1 LDGFKESVMRINGEA
16 ARPPGLINRELSW
29 LDFNARVLALA
40 EDTGIGLL
48 ERLNF
53 LSIYSRNLDEF
64 FQVRVSGLQEQVNA
78 GVARSGSEG
87 TAAQPLLELIRH
99 RVTELAAR
107 QMHIYSELF
116 VPALA
121 AEDIRFFDYGAVGEG
136 DRAFLN
142 RVFEDRL
149 FPVLTPLA
157 VDPAHPFPY
166 ISNLSL
172 NLVVV
177 IGDRGAGEPRIARVK
192 VPPLLPRF
200 IELPHAGHFVP
211 IEQVIAAHLH
221 MLFPGME
228 VLRRHVFRVTRDA
241 DFSLNED
248 DMEDLLAA
256 VENVL
261 RLRRRSPRAVRLEVD
276 TGMSEDVRALL
287 LDELSLE
294 AKDVYEVDGPLDLG
308 SLSELMRLNVPKLKY
323 PRWVPVTQA
332 RLMPGEDDH
341 RTDIFRVLKAGDVL
355 VHHPYDSFSTSVEA
369 FIEQA
374 ARDPNVL
381 AIKQTLYRTSS
392 PDSPIAKSLI
402 RAAEEGKQVVAVV
415 EVTAR
420 FDEEKNI
427 AWARRLEDAGAH
439 IVYGTIGLKTHAKV
453 SLIVRREDGGIR
465 RYTHV
470 GTGNYN
476 PITANL
482 YEDIGLL
489 SADPELGADVADLF
503 NLLTGYSKQSRYH
516 KLLIAPFGLR
526 AAVLELIAAE
536 VASGDGRIVM
546 KVNNLVDSE
555 IINALY
561 AASQAGVEIDL
572 VVRGMCCLRPG
583 VRGISDTIRVRCIL
597 GRYLEHSRIFRF
609 GSTARGPKYY
619 IGSADLMPRNLD
631 RRIEAT
637 VPVLDPALRSR
648 LQEIL
653 DVLLS
658 DDSLMWTL
666 DGEGEW
672 QLTPVSPDR
681 HPQRR
686 LQELALGRLATHA
699 ESIA

>member
-1 LDGFKESVMRINGEA
+1 MLG
-16 ARPPGLINRELSW
+16 PINRELSW

-40 EDTGIGLL
+40 EETGIPLL

-53 LSIYSRNLDEF
+53 IAIYSRNLDEF
-64 FQVRVSGLQEQVNA
+64 FQVHVSGLKEQVNA

-87 TAAQPLLELIRH
+87 TGAQPLLELIRA
-99 RVTELAAR
+99 RVKQLSAR
-107 QMHIYSELF
+107 QMRIYADLL

-121 AEDIRFFDYGAVGEG
+121 AEDIRFLDYLTVDAD
-136 DRAFLN
+136 DRAFLD
-142 RVFEDRL
+142 RVFQDRL

-177 IGDRGAGEPRIARVK
+177 IGDPGADEPRIARVK

-221 MLFPGME
+221 MLFPGMD

-241 DFSLNED
+241 DFALNED

-294 AKDVYEVDGPLDLG
+294 ENDVYEIIGPLDLC
-308 SLSELMRLNVPKLKY
+308 SLSELMRLSMPKLKY
-323 PRWVPVTQA
+323 PRWIPVTQP
-332 RLMPGEDDH
+332 RLVPPEDDH
-341 RTDIFRVLKAGDVL
+341 RIDMFRVLKAGDVL
-355 VHHPYDSFSTSVEA
+355 VHHPYDSFATSIEA

-374 ARDPNVL
+374 ARDPNVM

-392 PDSPIAKSLI
+392 PESPIAKSLI

-476 PITANL
+476 PVTANL
-482 YEDIGLL
+482 YEDLGLL

-503 NLLTGYSKQSRYH
+503 NLLTGYSKQNRYH

-526 AAVLELIAAE
+526 AALLEL
-536 VASGDGRIVM
+536 VASEAQSGDGRIVM

-561 AASQAGVEIDL
+561 GASRAGVEIDL
-572 VVRGMCCLRPG
+572 IVRGMCCLRPG
-583 VRGISDTIRVRCIL
+583 VPGMSENIRVRSIL
-597 GRYLEHSRIFRF
+597 GRYLEHSRVLRF
-609 GSTARGPKYY
+609 GSIARGPKYY

-637 VPVLDPALRSR
+637 VPVLDPALRRR

-653 DVLLS
+653 DVLLAE
-658 DDSLMWTL
+658 DSLMWSL
-666 DGEGEW
+666 DRHGDW
-672 QLTPVSPDR
+672 HLTPVPPSR
-681 HPQRR
+681 HPQQR
-686 LQELALGRLATHA
+686 LQQLALGRIAAHA